1 MSHWYDLDGNPHH
14 FYETKK
20 GESKPT
26 TLRQARPK
34 NWFPSVTTVIQD
46 TLRSQ
51 MLEKWFQ
58 KQAVKATLNASR
70 QFNEDEEAFVSRVIH
85 ESLQKSRDATDF
97 GTEVHHHLEQYN
109 LDQTYTVPES
119 APFYEM
125 MVDILEHYKD
135 WFAENVVEIVSAEER
150 VACKELGLAG
160 TIDRVYIRKGVGLTI
175 GDTKTQ
181 GVNPK
186 YGPTF
191 YENFPIQLSLYSRMY
206 RLRHRLDAD
215 PRIQSEIVNSE
226 KADPIAEKLYTP
238 EEQQTAL
245 ALGLSLTRAWFLRKN
260 YFPYGLDVYN
270 PDVWLS

>member
-1 MSHWYDLDGNPHH
+1 MSHFYDLDGNPHH
-14 FYETKK
+14 FYKTKK
-20 GESKPT
+20 GESRPT

-125 MVDILEHYKD
+125 MVDILEHYKN
-135 WFAENVVEIVSAEER
+135 WFAENILSVEEAEVR
-150 VACKELGLAG
+150 IASKEIGLAG
-160 TIDRVYIRKGVGLTI
+160 TVDCVYTHKDHGTVIL
-175 GDTKTQ
+175 DYKTQ

-186 YGPTF
+186 YGATF
-191 YENFPIQLSLYSRMY
+191 YENFPIQLALYARMY
-206 RLRHRLDAD
+206 RLSRGLDTD
-215 PRIQSEIVNSE
+215 PRIQSAIVNSE
-226 KADPIAEKLYTP
+226 RADPIASKLYKA